1 MDLKKLNSA
10 TKYPSILTYHELA
23 ERGLLTDECTR
34 FPESAILTEKVDGTN
49 GRIIILPDGDFFIGS
64 REELLT
70 ARGDRV
76 TPQKPPE
83 WKAVVDTLLPIAQ
96 GLRVYGE
103 GITTLYLEVYGG
115 KVGKSHTQYSQ
126 KGTLGC
132 RLFDMSGI
140 SPSVLDWAPE
150 EIALWRDEKNGQ
162 DWVTEPELVKYA
174 DSCNLQ
180 LVPRLGTVKGS
191 ALPADLM
198 GVYQWLKGALPGTN
212 VALDDSAKGMAEGLV
227 IRSMDR
233 SIIRKARFQDY
244 ERTLKKRG
252 LLDI

>member
-64 REELLT
+64 REELLM

-126 KGTLGC
+126 RGTLGC
-132 RLFDMSGI
+132 CLFDI
-140 SPSVLDWAPE
+140 SKVGTSVLGWEPE
-150 EIALWRDEKNGQ
+150 DIALWRDEKNGQ
-162 DWVTEPELVKYA
+162 SWVTESEMIKFAKFCGLGW
-174 DSCNLQ
+174 
-180 LVPRLGTVKGS
+180 VPRLGTVRGS
-191 ALPADLM
+191 ALPTSLLGM
-198 GVYQWLKGALPGTN
+198 YQWLKESLPGTN
-212 VALDDSAKGMAEGLV
+212 VALDDTAKGAAEGLV
-227 IRSMDR
+227 IRSADR
-233 SIIRKARFQDY
+233 SVIRKARLQDY

-252 LLDI
+252 LL